1 MWNVKSSIY
10 VFALLGLVA
19 CGSDHADDV
28 LPTEKVQQRA
38 WREELIA
45 DGEIKAAAST
55 SLSVPGEGWDQRNL
69 LSMVPNGSV
78 VEKGQ
83 VIASFDAA
91 ESRVQ
96 LSQSEVDLLRKEL
109 NEAAIVAQSNLGRA
123 ELGSESSKV
132 DTDLSLSKRYANADL
147 KIFAQNSI
155 LDKLVDIGFL
165 TDKQGYL
172 SWKKGQLGLRQEA
185 EQAVIGSQ
193 KESINL
199 KINQKR
205 KSLSSLQLLAPH
217 EGVFILKARWDGT
230 LPQVGS
236 KLWAGDEFGALPDLE
251 KQVAR
256 FSIAEGA
263 AFGLK
268 EGQSVKVRLSG
279 TGTELSLKVSKVGK
293 TASTKSRE
301 SPVKYSDFEVVI
313 DDAMVKQYGLKPGQA
328 VSAKVDL
335 LDMPNVISVPN
346 IALVQDGADYSVW
359 VMNGTKAEKRKIDL
373 GMRGPVRT
381 EVKSGLKVGEDIVLT
396 PQDKDE
402 KKDVEKSAEALKKSG
417 AGQEKQKEG
426 KA

>member
-1 MWNVKSSIY
+1 MMKLKLS
-10 VFALLGLVA
+10 ALVLAMLSLVA
-19 CGSDHADDV
+19 CGSDTGNEA
-28 LPTEKVQQRA
+28 LPTEKVKQA
-38 WREELIA
+38 PWREELVA
-45 DGEIKAAAST
+45 EGEIKAAAST
-55 SLSVPGEGWDQRNL
+55 SLNVPGEGWDQRNL
-69 LSMVPNGSV
+69 LSMVPNGSL

-83 VIASFDAA
+83 VIATFDAA
-91 ESRVQ
+91 QSRVQ
-96 LSQSEVDLLRKEL
+96 LSQAEVDLLRKEL
-109 NEAAIVAQSNLGRA
+109 NEAAVLAQSNLGRA

-132 DTDLSLSKRYANADL
+132 NTDLSLSQRYANADL

-172 SWKKGQLGLRQEA
+172 NWKKGQLGLRQDA

-205 KSLSSLQLLAPH
+205 KSLDSLQLLAPH
-217 EGVFILKARWDGT
+217 QGVFILKARWDGT
-230 LPQVGS
+230 LPQVGGR
-236 KLWAGDEFGALPDLE
+236 LWAGDEFGSLPDLE

-268 EGQSVKVRLSG
+268 EGQMVKVRLSG
-279 TGTELSLKVSKVGK
+279 TGTELNLKVSKVGK

-346 IALVQDGADYSVW
+346 IALVQDGSDYSVL

-381 EVKSGLKVGEDIVLT
+381 EVKAGLKLGDEVVLT
-396 PQDKDE
+396 PQEKGDKKEAD
-402 KKDVEKSAEALKKSG
+402 KNVEAVKKSG